1 MKDPKR
7 EHKDTTHIV
16 GTKELATPE
25 GDTLQL
31 REKNRLGRAITLTKD
46 YLIRTLSE
54 ATQSSIPRKMKWFF
68 MEVAGWNGVD
78 VHHHTTTFPK
88 KYEVPYKI
96 SPGIL
101 DLTTRKIASI
111 IQSAH
116 VITEYE
122 KTVPKKWEI
131 DALRLKSI
139 ALLEPL
145 ALCLKEK
152 LALIHSS
159 HCVWKEESLLEQF
172 FVPFPGLGIFIK
184 AVFDRDPL
192 TPQHSTL
199 LNISLETMAIPFYD
213 PLHGTGFS
221 FGTEA
226 LVAPFVPNK
235 ELFSPLQIKKE
246 FDNRKR
252 FFTTHRE
259 FFFSWMQSLLLSF
272 LAAYRDDTQGT
283 QKVVIA
289 LLEQLSKRTTGVE
302 ELIQL
307 HQLLSYTQKTD
318 LEHEEAVLS
327 SATAALQEELYW
339 KKRKYLFEMRKILKP
354 TLYNIHEEKTALSDF
369 EKKVFTVL
377 LRHEIRFRQIGKI
390 EPVFEEIETDFK
402 EEIGIYE
409 GWNSNQKETLL
420 AKHCA
425 RVALKDLLE

>member
-7 EHKDTTHIV
+7 ERKDATRII
-16 GTKELATPE
+16 GTKELAAPE

-31 REKNRLGRAITLTKD
+31 REKNRLGRAITFTKD
-46 YLIRTLSE
+46 YLMRTLSE

-78 VHHHTTTFPK
+78 AHQDTTTLSK

-96 SPGIL
+96 SSGIL

-131 DALRLKSI
+131 DVVRLKSI

-172 FVPFPGLGIFIK
+172 LVPFPGLGIFIK

-192 TPQHSTL
+192 TPQHSIL
-199 LNISLETMAIPFYD
+199 LNISLETAAIPFYD
-213 PLHGTGFS
+213 PLHGSGFS
-221 FGTEA
+221 FGTES

-235 ELFSPLQIKKE
+235 ESFSPLKIKKE
-246 FDNRKR
+246 FDNKKR
-252 FFTTHRE
+252 FFIAHRE
-259 FFFSWMQSLLLSF
+259 FFFFWMQSLLMSF
-272 LAAYRDDTQGT
+272 VAAYGCDTQRK
-283 QKVVIA
+283 QKSVVA
-289 LLEQLSKRTTGVE
+289 LLEQLSKRATGVE

-307 HQLLSYTQKTD
+307 HQLLSYNTKTD
-318 LEHEEAVLS
+318 LEHEEGVLA

-339 KKRKYLFEMRKILKP
+339 KKRKYLLEMRKILKP
-354 TLYNIHEEKTALSDF
+354 TLHNIHKEKAALSDF
-369 EKKVFTVL
+369 EKKVFIVL
-377 LRHEIRFRQIGKI
+377 LRHEIRFRQIEGI
-390 EPVFEEIETDFK
+390 EPVLEEIETDFK

-409 GWNSNQKETLL
+409 GWNSQQKETLL
-420 AKHCA
+420 AEHCA
-425 RVALKDLLE
+425 HIALYTHRE